1 MTNFFPFLDPP
12 PQGPPVYSI
21 QIHVLEIDSDC
32 LFGMPLPPH
41 QSRRQLWIVPIFFR
55 DNGITIQIMAY
66 QLYVEVVVV
75 FLSLVFGMI
84 PIERNL
90 LMLKINATIGPF
102 ATFVI
107 QPLFYLNGDVN
118 FRRRV
123 LHQGL
128 WKALKKELFY
138 DS

>member
-1 MTNFFPFLDPP
+1 MSAEFLKS
-12 PQGPPVYSI
+12 YSRI
-21 QIHVLEIDSDC
+21 LTKNLFQKQIGS
-32 LFGMPLPPH
+32 FNN
-41 QSRRQLWIVPIFFR
+41 QYIFFR
-55 DNGITIQIMAY
+55 DNGITTQIMTY
-66 QLYVEVVVV
+66 QLYVEAV
-75 FLSLVFGMI
+75 FVFWMVIFGLI

-90 LMLKINATIGPF
+90 LMLKINTIIAPF
-102 ATFVI
+102 LAFVI

-128 WKALKKELFY
+128 WKALKKELFD

>member
-1 MTNFFPFLDPP
+1 
-12 PQGPPVYSI
+12 
-21 QIHVLEIDSDC
+21 
-32 LFGMPLPPH
+32 MPLPPH
-41 QSRRQLWIVPIFFR
+41 QSRRQLWMVPIFFR
-55 DNGITIQIMAY
+55 DRGIMTQIMTY
-66 QLYVEVVVV
+66 QLCVEVLVV
-75 FLSLVFGMI
+75 FLYLVCAMI

-90 LMLKINATIGPF
+90 LMLKINSTIGPF

>member
-1 MTNFFPFLDPP
+1 MT
-12 PQGPPVYSI
+12 
-21 QIHVLEIDSDC
+21 
-32 LFGMPLPPH
+32 
-41 QSRRQLWIVPIFFR
+41 
-55 DNGITIQIMAY
+55 Y
-66 QLYVEVVVV
+66 QLYTELAIVIGLL
-75 FLSLVFGMI
+75 FFGLI

-90 LMLKINATIGPF
+90 FMIKINGNLAAF
-102 ATFVI
+102 AIFVI

>member
-1 MTNFFPFLDPP
+1 M
-12 PQGPPVYSI
+12 
-21 QIHVLEIDSDC
+21 
-32 LFGMPLPPH
+32 
-41 QSRRQLWIVPIFFR
+41 VPIFFR
-55 DNGITIQIMAY
+55 DNGITTQIMTY

-75 FLSLVFGMI
+75 FWAIIFGMI
-84 PIERNL
+84 PFERNL
-90 LMLKINATIGPF
+90 LMLKINSTIGPF

-123 LHQGL
+123 LHRGL
-128 WKALKKELFY
+128 WKGLKKELFY

>member
-1 MTNFFPFLDPP
+1 MT
-12 PQGPPVYSI
+12 
-21 QIHVLEIDSDC
+21 
-32 LFGMPLPPH
+32 
-41 QSRRQLWIVPIFFR
+41 
-55 DNGITIQIMAY
+55 Y

-75 FLSLVFGMI
+75 FWAIIFGMI
-84 PIERNL
+84 PFERNL
-90 LMLKINATIGPF
+90 LVLKINSTIGPF

-123 LHQGL
+123 LHRGL

>member
-1 MTNFFPFLDPP
+1 MT
-12 PQGPPVYSI
+12 
-21 QIHVLEIDSDC
+21 
-32 LFGMPLPPH
+32 
-41 QSRRQLWIVPIFFR
+41 
-55 DNGITIQIMAY
+55 Y
-66 QLYVEVVVV
+66 QLYVEAIVAFCIV
-75 FLSLVFGMI
+75 FLGVI

-90 LMLKINATIGPF
+90 LMLKIRSIIAPF
-102 ATFVI
+102 AVFVI

-123 LHQGL
+123 LHEGL

>member
-1 MTNFFPFLDPP
+1 M
-12 PQGPPVYSI
+12 
-21 QIHVLEIDSDC
+21 
-32 LFGMPLPPH
+32 
-41 QSRRQLWIVPIFFR
+41 VPIFLR
-55 DNGITIQIMAY
+55 DNGITTQILTY

-75 FLSLVFGMI
+75 IWFWFIIGLL

-90 LMLKINATIGPF
+90 LLLRINSIIAPIVTL
-102 ATFVI
+102 VI

-118 FRRRV
+118 FRRRI

-128 WKALKKELFY
+128 WKALKKELFN

>member
-1 MTNFFPFLDPP
+1 MT
-12 PQGPPVYSI
+12 
-21 QIHVLEIDSDC
+21 
-32 LFGMPLPPH
+32 
-41 QSRRQLWIVPIFFR
+41 
-55 DNGITIQIMAY
+55 Y
-66 QLYVEVVVV
+66 QLYTELVI
-75 FLSLVFGMI
+75 VFGLLFFGLI

-90 LMLKINATIGPF
+90 LMIKINGNLAAF
-102 ATFVI
+102 AIFVI

>member
-1 MTNFFPFLDPP
+1 MLTHFFNL
-12 PQGPPVYSI
+12 GPPR
-21 QIHVLEIDSDC
+21 
-32 LFGMPLPPH
+32 FPLSTQFMHLKSTAFLGCPFPPY
-41 QSRRQLWIVPIFFR
+41 QSRHRLLTVPVFFR
-55 DNGITIQIMAY
+55 DNGITTQILTY

-75 FLSLVFGMI
+75 IWFWFIIGLL

-90 LMLKINATIGPF
+90 LLLRINSIIAPIVTL
-102 ATFVI
+102 VI

-118 FRRRV
+118 FRRRI

-128 WKALKKELFY
+128 WKALKKELFN

>member
-1 MTNFFPFLDPP
+1 MILGP
-12 PQGPPVYSI
+12 PQGPPVDSI
-21 QIHVLEIDSDC
+21 YVLEINSDC

-41 QSRRQLWIVPIFFR
+41 QSRCRLWMVPIFFR
-55 DNGITIQIMAY
+55 DNGITTQIMTY
-66 QLYVEVVVV
+66 QLYVESVVV
-75 FLSLVFGMI
+75 FWTVIFGLI

-90 LMLKINATIGPF
+90 LLLKIHSIIAPF
-102 ATFVI
+102 AAFVI

>member
-1 MTNFFPFLDPP
+1 MTCFFNFRM
-12 PQGPPVYSI
+12 PQGPLST
-21 QIHVLEIDSDC
+21 QFWNQLR
-32 LFGMPLPPH
+32 LPFWDAPSPH
-41 QSRRQLWIVPIFFR
+41 QSWHRLLIVPIFFR
-55 DNGITIQIMAY
+55 DNGITTQILTY

-75 FLSLVFGMI
+75 IWFWFIIGVL

-90 LMLKINATIGPF
+90 LLLRVNAIIAPF
-102 ATFVI
+102 VTFVI

-128 WKALKKELFY
+128 WKALKTELFN
-138 DS
+138 DN

>member
-1 MTNFFPFLDPP
+1 MLTHFFNLRM
-12 PQGPPVYSI
+12 PQGPPAYSI
-21 QIHVLEIDSDC
+21 YALEIN
-32 LFGMPLPPH
+32 LFWDAPSLPISPNW
-41 QSRRQLWIVPIFFR
+41 LWMVPIFFR
-55 DNGITIQIMAY
+55 DNGITTQILTY

-75 FLSLVFGMI
+75 IWFWFIIGLL

-90 LMLKINATIGPF
+90 LLLRINSIIAPF
-102 ATFVI
+102 VTFVI

-128 WKALKKELFY
+128 WKALKKELFN